1 MASQTVAPKAK
12 KDRQDSNMER
22 RKKHDHT
29 VKKAT
34 SENKAAG
41 RRGQV
46 WVARLPGMEDDSK
59 TWPHRAGSKNINVG
73 SGSRGDF
80 KQLMPPKLGTLPLR
94 FKGDKTSADVKNV
107 ENVWQ
112 FCKVFAK
119 DIGLDGK
126 PTPEWF
132 ATRLKGWA
140 DPNGHQWGKK
150 KQPKGT
156 KPVYFLWGHDEKLQY
171 LEARSRIFCRVYAT
185 LAVRTLA
192 YRRLVELIEKG
203 TNIQILGLDG
213 YDYVAEKR
221 SLHECLN
228 DPNRNFGHEFILA
241 GLLTGDCP
249 WRKNYS
255 PGAARDGR
263 HVPASAQLLDPIPPP
278 VQKRKTTNAA
288 TTASKQ
294 TPLQNGGSSSS
305 TTTKRKASSIQ
316 ERNVQAA
323 IDVASKM
330 KKVTAAAATATT
342 IVEAN
347 GKVSLPPPRP
357 RKRAR
362 RNGYQ
367 EIPVF
372 IVMDADKAGQI
383 PDSTKFFLNLK
394 DATDELH
401 EDKNSRVM
409 MISQCGDHN
418 NKD

>member
-1 MASQTVAPKAK
+1 MASKTVGSKGK
-12 KDRQDSNMER
+12 KDRQDSNIER

-34 SENKAAG
+34 SENLAAN

-46 WVARLPGMEDDSK
+46 RVARLPGMEDDSK
-59 TWPHRAGSKNINVG
+59 TWPHRAGFKNINVG

-80 KQLMPPKLGTLPLR
+80 KQLMPTKLGPLPLR
-94 FKGDKTSADVKNV
+94 FKGDKTTADVKNV
-107 ENVWQ
+107 QNVWQ
-112 FCKVFAK
+112 FAKVYPR
-119 DIGLDGK
+119 DIGLDGNLV
-126 PTPEWF
+126 PAWF
-132 ATRLKGWA
+132 TTRLKGWA
-140 DPNGHQWGKK
+140 DPNGHQWSKK
-150 KQPKGT
+150 KQPKGI
-156 KPVYFLWGHDEKLQY
+156 KPIFFLWGRDVKLQY

-185 LAVRTLA
+185 LATQTLA

-221 SLHECLN
+221 SLYECIN

-241 GLLTGDCP
+241 GLLTGDFP

-255 PGAARDGR
+255 ATATR
-263 HVPASAQLLDPIPPP
+263 HNKYMPASNQLLPAIPPP
-278 VQKRKTTNAA
+278 VQKKKTIITK
-288 TTASKQ
+288 KQ
-294 TPLQNGGSSSS
+294 TGIPNGGPPISNSSSSS
-305 TTTKRKASSIQ
+305 TKRKTPTPE
-316 ERNVQAA
+316 ERNVQNA
-323 IDVASKM
+323 IDVATKM
-330 KKVTAAAATATT
+330 RNSSSVTITT
-342 IVEAN
+342 VEAN
-347 GKVSLPPPRP
+347 GKVGSEPPPP

-362 RNGYQ
+362 RNDYN

-383 PDSTKFFLNLK
+383 PKNTKFFLNLK

-401 EDKNSRVM
+401 YEDKNSRVM
-409 MISQCGDHN
+409 MILQCGDC